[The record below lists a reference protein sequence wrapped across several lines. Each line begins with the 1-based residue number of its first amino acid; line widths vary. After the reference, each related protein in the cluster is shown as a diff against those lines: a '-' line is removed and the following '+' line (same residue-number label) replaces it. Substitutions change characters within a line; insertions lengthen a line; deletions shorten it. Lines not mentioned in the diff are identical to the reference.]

1 MADDILT
8 PGLPVDDS
16 CENVGAEETP
26 NYLIKDNYLGEFET
40 SAEKE
45 IARTNLGV
53 PSLED
58 VYNKSESSILT
69 KQLVQ
74 EALQHL
80 ARPAQQDFHPHC
92 DGFAAM
98 CGHLPHASY
107 RYFALSSN

>member
-16 CENVGAEETP
+16 CENVVAEETP
-26 NYLIKDNYLGEFET
+26 NYLVKDNYLGEFET

-69 KQLVQ
+69 KQLIQ
-74 EALQHL
+74 EALQQHL
-80 ARPAQQDFHPHC
+80 NEEDPHVI
-92 DGFAAM
+92 
-98 CGHLPHASY
+98 LP
-107 RYFALSSN
+107 LIDD